1 MESVCY
7 VKAKRNGDLAFSEET
22 QKHWKHKWAK
32 QTVTYAL
39 QKDTEDIEGNS
50 IERRA
55 INLAFTTWNIEIPLR
70 LKSVHG
76 KSNPDIFINF
86 VHSKN
91 DKYLKDK
98 KGVLAYAFYPKT
110 RHQGKIVFNE
120 DYLWTINGKPIEAW
134 KVDSRYDKSSKTKL
148 RSYSLTHVM
157 IHELGHSLG
166 LTHDAM
172 DKKSVMW
179 WQYNKQMNLSSYDIN
194 RICEKYGKRQW
205 RGRIYGRIKHWLKR
219 KKERL

>member
-7 VKAKRNGDLAFSEET
+7 VKHDHNGNLAFSEEK
-22 QKHWKHKWAK
+22 QKHWNHKWDK

-39 QKDTEDIEGNS
+39 QKDSEDIEGNS
-50 IERRA
+50 IEKRA
-55 INLAFTTWNIEIPLR
+55 VNLAFATWNIEIPLR

-76 KSNPDIFINF
+76 DKNPDIFINF

-98 KGVLAYAFYPKT
+98 KGVLAYAYYPKT
-110 RHQGKIVFNE
+110 SKQGKIVFND
-120 DYLWTINGKPIEAW
+120 DYVWSVNGKPVPAW
-134 KVDSRYDKSSKTKL
+134 KVDNRYDRTSKTKL
-148 RSYSLTHVM
+148 RSYSIVHVC

-166 LTHDAM
+166 LTHDAY
-172 DKKSVMW
+172 DTNSVMW
-179 WQYNKQMNLSSYDIN
+179 WQYNGKMNLSSYDVN
-194 RICEKYGKRQW
+194 RICEKYGRRQW
-205 RGRIYGRIKHWLKR
+205 RGRMYGRIKRLIKR